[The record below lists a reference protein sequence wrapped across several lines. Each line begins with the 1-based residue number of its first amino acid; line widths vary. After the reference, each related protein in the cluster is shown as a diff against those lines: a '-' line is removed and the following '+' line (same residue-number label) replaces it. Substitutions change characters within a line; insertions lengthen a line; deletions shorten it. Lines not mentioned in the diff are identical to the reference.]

1 MVDQWATARCGPQHQ
16 HCCCQTAQTA
26 LDITLI
32 VPTLYM
38 PTHVCICFFN
48 CASACLQIQSV
59 RRLFEEGRE
68 EPPLTRNMPPVAGG
82 IRWSRSLLGR
92 LRRTWARLQGLEGDL
107 EGLDA
112 GRRAS
117 AAMTGKQGGAQ

>member
-1 MVDQWATARCGPQHQ
+1 MG
-16 HCCCQTAQTA
+16 HCTLLPTTSTLLLPNSTDCTH
-26 LDITLI
+26 ITLI

-59 RRLFEEGRE
+59 RKLFEEGRE

>member
-1 MVDQWATARCGPQHQ
+1 
-16 HCCCQTAQTA
+16 
-26 LDITLI
+26 
-32 VPTLYM
+32 M
-38 PTHVCICFFN
+38 PTCICI
-48 CASACLQIQSV
+48 CACAILLTCLQIQSV
-59 RRLFEEGRE
+59 RRLFEECRE

>member
-1 MVDQWATARCGPQHQ
+1 M
-16 HCCCQTAQTA
+16 
-26 LDITLI
+26 
-32 VPTLYM
+32 
-38 PTHVCICFFN
+38 
-48 CASACLQIQSV
+48 

-92 LRRTWARLQGLEGDL
+92 LRRTWVRLQGLEGDL

-117 AAMTGKQGGAQ
+117 AAMTGKRGKPETWLLCGTVFCAIAQ